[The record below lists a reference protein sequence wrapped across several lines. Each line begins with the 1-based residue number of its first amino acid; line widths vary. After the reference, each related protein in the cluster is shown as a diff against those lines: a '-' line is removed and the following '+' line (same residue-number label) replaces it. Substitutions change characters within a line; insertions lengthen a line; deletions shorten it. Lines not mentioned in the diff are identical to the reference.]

1 MTVYGGIDDYIE
13 RGVPVMSAVEIG
25 ALERQTSEAH
35 GVIDAYD
42 ASYWEPMTRSGSVN
56 PPITRLFEGE
66 VLSVGGYNLRVLQT
80 PRSRLASS
88 LLIRCGERAFG
99 RWRPGSL

>member
-25 ALERQTSEAH
+25 ALERRTSEAH

-42 ASYWEPMTRSGSVN
+42 ASYWETMTRSGASILPLLVYLKG
-56 PPITRLFEGE
+56 TCFRLVVTIYASF
-66 VLSVGGYNLRVLQT
+66 
-80 PRSRLASS
+80 RLPVTTCIISAYTMRRAS
-88 LLIRCGERAFG
+88 F
-99 RWRPGSL
+99 W